1 MMSDAR
7 ETVCITGGTGLI
19 GSSLMRILKLSAY
32 RVLVLS
38 REKSDDPD
46 SFLRHWDIENGVIDP
61 VAVENADHFVH
72 LAGASVGEGRWTAE
86 RKKEIRDSR
95 IKSTR
100 FLYETLSKLKNRP
113 KTFISA
119 SAIGIYGHDTGG
131 VLLDEDR
138 VKPSDDFL
146 AMVTREWEEEVHKIR
161 ELGIRVVI
169 LRIGVVLSYFGGAV
183 PQLTKLFK
191 LGLGSPVGSGE
202 QYMSWIHLDDL
213 IDLIK
218 YCIENREV
226 EGTFNAVA
234 PHPVTNQEFSK
245 TMAEVMGKPYFMPK
259 APGFLL
265 RMVLGEKAS
274 LVLGGNRVSSKKI
287 METGFNFKFENIEDA
302 LFNIL
307 KLKVA

>member
-1 MMSDAR
+1 MDTGM

-46 SFLRHWDIENGVIDP
+46 SILRYWDIEKGIIDP
-61 VAVENADHFVH
+61 VAVDNADHYVH
-72 LAGASVGEGRWTAE
+72 LAGASVGEGRWTDQK
-86 RKKEIRDSR
+86 KKEIQDSR

-100 FLYETLSKLKNRP
+100 LLYDTIKGSKRKP

-119 SAIGIYGHDTGG
+119 SAIGVYGHDTGG
-131 VLLDEDR
+131 VLIDEDR
-138 VKPSDDFL
+138 AKPGDDFL
-146 AMVTREWEEEVHKIR
+146 ATVTREWEEEVNKIR
-161 ELGIRVVI
+161 DLGVRVVI

-183 PQLTKLFK
+183 PKFMKLTKL
-191 LGLGSPVGSGE
+191 GLSSPVGSGE
-202 QYMSWIHLDDL
+202 QYISWVHLDDL

-218 YCIENREV
+218 YCIEYPRI

-234 PHPVTNQEFSK
+234 PNPVTNKEFTK
-245 TMAEVMGKPYFMPK
+245 TMAHIMDKPS
-259 APGFLL
+259 FLPNVPAFAL
-265 RMVLGEKAS
+265 KMMLGEKAS
-274 LVLGGNRVSSKKI
+274 IILGGNKVSSKKI
-287 METGFNFKFENIEDA
+287 IDAGFKFKFDKVDDA
-302 LFNIL
+302 LYNII

>member
-1 MMSDAR
+1 MDTGM
-7 ETVCITGGTGLI
+7 ETVCITGGTGLV

-46 SFLRHWDIENGVIDP
+46 SILRYWNIEKGIIDP
-61 VAVENADHFVH
+61 VAVDNADHYVH
-72 LAGASVGEGRWTAE
+72 LAGASVGEGRWTDQK
-86 RKKEIRDSR
+86 KKEIRDSR

-100 FLYETLSKLKNRP
+100 LLYDTIKGSKRKP

-119 SAIGIYGHDTGG
+119 SAIGVYGHDTGG

-138 VKPSDDFL
+138 VKPGDDFL
-146 AMVTREWEEEVHKIR
+146 ATVTREWEEEVNKIR
-161 ELGIRVVI
+161 ELGVRVVI

-183 PQLTKLFK
+183 PKFMKLTKL
-191 LGLGSPVGSGE
+191 GLSSPVGSGE
-202 QYMSWIHLDDL
+202 QYISWVHLDDL

-218 YCIENREV
+218 YCIEYPRI

-234 PHPVTNQEFSK
+234 PNPVTNKEFTR
-245 TMAEVMGKPYFMPK
+245 TMAHIMDKPSFLPNV
-259 APGFLL
+259 PGFVLK
-265 RMVLGEKAS
+265 MMLGEKAS
-274 LVLGGNRVSSKKI
+274 IILGGNKVSSKKI
-287 METGFNFKFENIEDA
+287 IDAGFNFKFDKVDDA
-302 LFNIL
+302 LYNII

>member
-1 MMSDAR
+1 MNTGM
-7 ETVCITGGTGLI
+7 ETVCITGGTGLV

-38 REKSDDPD
+38 REKSDDPE
-46 SFLRHWDIENGVIDP
+46 SILRYWDIEKGVIDQ
-61 VAVENADHFVH
+61 VAVDNADHYVH
-72 LAGASVGEGRWTAE
+72 LAGASVGEGRWTDQK
-86 RKKEIRDSR
+86 KKEIRDSR

-100 FLYETLSKLKNRP
+100 LLYDTIKASKRKP

-119 SAIGIYGHDTGG
+119 SAIGVYGHDTGG

-138 VKPSDDFL
+138 VKPGDDFL
-146 AMVTREWEEEVHKIR
+146 ATVTREWEEEVNKIR

-183 PQLTKLFK
+183 PKFMKLTR
-191 LGLGSPVGSGE
+191 LGLSSPIGSGE
-202 QYMSWIHLDDL
+202 QYISWVHLDDL

-218 YCIENREV
+218 YCIEYPRI

-234 PHPVTNQEFSK
+234 PNPVTNKEFTK
-245 TMAEVMGKPYFMPK
+245 TMAHIMDKPSFLPNV
-259 APGFLL
+259 PGFVLK
-265 RMVLGEKAS
+265 MMLGEKAS
-274 LVLGGNRVSSKKI
+274 IILGGNKVSSKKI
-287 METGFNFKFENIEDA
+287 IDAGFKFKFDKVDDA
-302 LFNIL
+302 LYNII

>member
-1 MMSDAR
+1 MDTGM

-46 SFLRHWDIENGVIDP
+46 SILRYWDIEKGIIDP
-61 VAVENADHFVH
+61 VAVDNADHYVH
-72 LAGASVGEGRWTAE
+72 LAGASVGEGRWTDQK
-86 RKKEIRDSR
+86 KKEIQDSR

-100 FLYETLSKLKNRP
+100 LLYDTIKGSKRKP

-119 SAIGIYGHDTGG
+119 SAIGVYGHDTGG
-131 VLLDEDR
+131 VLIDEDR
-138 VKPSDDFL
+138 AKPGDDFL
-146 AMVTREWEEEVHKIR
+146 ATVTREWEEEVNKIR
-161 ELGIRVVI
+161 ELGVRVVI

-183 PQLTKLFK
+183 PKFMKLTKL
-191 LGLGSPVGSGE
+191 GLSSPVGSGE
-202 QYMSWIHLDDL
+202 QYISWVHLDDL

-218 YCIENREV
+218 YCIEYPRI

-234 PHPVTNQEFSK
+234 PNPVTNKEFTK
-245 TMAEVMGKPYFMPK
+245 TMAHIMDKPS
-259 APGFLL
+259 FLPNVPAFAL
-265 RMVLGEKAS
+265 KMMLGEKAS
-274 LVLGGNRVSSKKI
+274 IILGGNKVSSKKI
-287 METGFNFKFENIEDA
+287 IDAGFKFKFDKVDDA
-302 LFNIL
+302 LYNII

>member
-1 MMSDAR
+1 MNTGM

-46 SFLRHWDIENGVIDP
+46 SILRYWDIEKGIIDP
-61 VAVENADHFVH
+61 VAVDNADHYVH
-72 LAGASVGEGRWTAE
+72 LAGASVGEGRWSDQ
-86 RKKEIRDSR
+86 KKQEIRDSR

-100 FLYETLSKLKNRP
+100 LLYDTIKGSKRKP

-119 SAIGIYGHDTGG
+119 SAIGVYGHDTGG
-131 VLLDEDR
+131 VLIDEDR
-138 VKPSDDFL
+138 VKPGDDFL
-146 AMVTREWEEEVHKIR
+146 ATVTREWEEEVNKIR
-161 ELGIRVVI
+161 ELGVRVVI

-183 PQLTKLFK
+183 PKFMKLTKL
-191 LGLGSPVGSGE
+191 GLSSPIGSGE
-202 QYMSWIHLDDL
+202 QYISWVHLDDL

-218 YCIENREV
+218 YCIEYPRI

-234 PHPVTNQEFSK
+234 PNPVTNREFIK
-245 TMAEVMGKPYFMPK
+245 TMAHIMEKPAFLPNV
-259 APGFLL
+259 PGFVLKAI
-265 RMVLGEKAS
+265 LGEKAS
-274 LVLGGNRVSSKKI
+274 IILGGNRVSSKKI
-287 METGFNFKFENIEDA
+287 MDAGFKFKFDKVDDA
-302 LFNIL
+302 LYNII